1 MKRIIRKQ
9 VIGTKQRREKIE
21 EAFKTI
27 DTEETIGVE
36 LDYDNA
42 CENCG
47 DEMVLDDIE
56 YICVSCGLKGDM
68 IQSSPSSYSNTSA
81 KCYNTMYC
89 STIGNGPCNSLNDN
103 GNIMYDSIIRKLTK
117 MQARSI
123 KTPIP
128 LEILRQTA
136 RDYTELCQTLKIM
149 ILNVSDD
156 EKKPQ
161 RCNMLLPGL
170 LQQRLHKAGMSRP
183 DTYICQ
189 FVGKDKGALTKSV
202 NKLNELMK
210 TTIPSYRVKTTSKIA
225 AYAYQFLAR
234 LEIDTTLTDLVV
246 RLIARADLQTDMINF
261 RTCQDE
267 TKVVGTIWL
276 LIRQIGI
283 HITHNKINEMCF
295 KISKSTY
302 VRYTDFLD
310 VNRRKFNPIICGNT
324 PLPIRPIPRRFAEQK
339 AGRGRKKLEPLPE
352 EYTSLFMT
360 SASASCV

>member
-1 MKRIIRKQ
+1 MRHIIQKRI
-9 VIGTKQRREKIE
+9 VGTKQRRLKIE
-21 EAFKTI
+21 DAFKNLE
-27 DTEETIGVE
+27 TETVDIE
-36 LDYDNA
+36 LDYGNA
-42 CENCG
+42 CINCG
-47 DEMVLDDIE
+47 EEMVLDDIE
-56 YICVSCGLKGDM
+56 YICVACGLKGDM
-68 IQSSPSSYSNTSA
+68 VQTAPTSYSNTSS
-81 KCYNTMYC
+81 KCYNTT
-89 STIGNGPCNSLNDN
+89 SSSSVGNGPCNSLNDN
-103 GNIMYDSIIRKLTK
+103 GNTMYDSIMRKLRK

-136 RDYTELCQTLKIM
+136 RDYTELCQMLKNVA
-149 ILNVSDD
+149 LNTGDD

-170 LQQRLHKAGMSRP
+170 LQQRLDKADMSRP

-189 FVGKDKGALTKSV
+189 FVGKDKSTLTKSV

-234 LEIDTTLTDLVV
+234 LGMDTTLTDLVV
-246 RLIARADLQTDMINF
+246 RLIARADYQTDMINF

-276 LIRQIGI
+276 LIRQIGF
-283 HITHNKINEMCF
+283 HIPHNKINEMCF

-310 VNRRKFNPIICGNT
+310 VNRRKFNPIMCGNS
-324 PLPIRPIPRRFAEQK
+324 PIPIRPIPRRFAEQK
-339 AGRGRKKLEPLPE
+339 AGRGRKKLEPLPK
-352 EYTSLFMT
+352 EYASLFMT
-360 SASASCV
+360 AKDACV

>member
-1 MKRIIRKQ
+1 MARRIQKRII
-9 VIGTKQRREKIE
+9 GSKQRRKKID
-21 EAFKTI
+21 EAFEKLE
-27 DTEETIGVE
+27 TETKEVE
-36 LDYDNA
+36 LDYGNTCGNCNA
-42 CENCG
+42 
-47 DEMVLDDIE
+47 EMVLDDIE
-56 YICVSCGLKGDM
+56 YICVACGLRGDNV
-68 IQSSPSSYSNTSA
+68 QASPASYSNTSA
-81 KCYNTMYC
+81 KCYNMVR
-89 STIGNGPCNSLNDN
+89 SNSVSNGPCNSLNDN
-103 GNIMYDSIIRKLTK
+103 GNTMYDSIMRKLMK
-117 MQARSI
+117 MQARARN
-123 KTPIP
+123 TPIP

-136 RDYTELCQTLKIM
+136 RDYTELCQMLKTRSLDI
-149 ILNVSDD
+149 VDG
-156 EKKPQ
+156 ETRVQ

-189 FVGKDKGALTKSV
+189 FVGKDKSALTKSV

-234 LEIDTTLTDLVV
+234 LEMDTSLTDLVA
-246 RLIARADLQTDMINF
+246 RLIARADLQTDMVNF

-276 LIRQIGI
+276 LIRQIGF
-283 HITHNKINEMCF
+283 HIPHNTINEMCF

-310 VNRRKFNPIICGNT
+310 VNRRKVNPIIVGNK
-324 PLPIRPIPRRFAEQK
+324 PLAIRPIPRRFAEQK

-352 EYTSLFMT
+352 EYATQYMT
-360 SASASCV
+360 AVA